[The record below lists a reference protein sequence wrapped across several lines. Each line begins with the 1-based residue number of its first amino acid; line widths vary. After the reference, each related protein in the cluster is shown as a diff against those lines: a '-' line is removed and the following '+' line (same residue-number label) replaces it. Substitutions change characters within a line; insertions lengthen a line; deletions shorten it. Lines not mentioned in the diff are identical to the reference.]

1 MEDEEHTTGKMGEIK
16 LEEAEANGAPVKNE
30 RSASIPTP
38 SDSKH
43 GSQSPT
49 GSHNGV
55 KSRSGSADTPSS
67 TKPPGLS
74 RKASQKAVAREP
86 ILFSHLPDVT
96 LESHSHFQLIP
107 DCLYGSKHL
116 GSTDNDSLDCECRE
130 EWRTFNPKPQALV
143 FFLVG
148 FRDS

>member
-16 LEEAEANGAPVKNE
+16 LEEVEVNGAHMKKE

-43 GSQSPT
+43 GSESPT
-49 GSHNGV
+49 GSQNGI

-67 TKPPGLS
+67 TRPSVLS
-74 RKASQKAVAREP
+74 KKGSQKVVAREP
-86 ILFSHLPDVT
+86 TLFSHLPDVT

-107 DCLYGSKHL
+107 DCLYGSRHL

-130 EWRTFNPKPQALV
+130 EWRT
-143 FFLVG
+143 
-148 FRDS
+148 ST